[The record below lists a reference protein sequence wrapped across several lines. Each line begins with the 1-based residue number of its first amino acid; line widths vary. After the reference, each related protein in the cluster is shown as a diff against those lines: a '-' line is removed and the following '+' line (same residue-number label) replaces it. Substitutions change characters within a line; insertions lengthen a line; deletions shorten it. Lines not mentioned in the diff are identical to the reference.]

1 MYIETV
7 ESSQT
12 ILEDDSCGF
21 PFENLIYA
29 QLFSVL
35 WPLMKGSYWK
45 FFCIIILMY
54 MALS

>member
-1 MYIETV
+1 MIFKIHLDISVREKLMMYIETV

-35 WPLMKGSYWK
+35 
-45 FFCIIILMY
+45 
-54 MALS
+54 